1 MKRMS
6 KTDLSKTTEEVLIRD
21 LRKSDLS
28 DLLSLLLVCFGKE
41 FEISG
46 LDPDHVTDMVNRVF
60 GRTGSLLLGL
70 MRLFGKEPLKLLV
83 AEAEGRIVGTTL
95 INLREKS
102 GYISSVMVHTD
113 HRRRGIAATLMTSA
127 LEYIREKKKM
137 RAVLHV
143 DSTNAPAISLYAK
156 LGFRTF
162 DHSAYFVGKTNSMAA
177 QENTSRVEIRRF
189 QNEDLDHVYSMAESS
204 EDPDSLRI
212 FDFSKKNLKISFLQ
226 RRFYFAIRKQLVA
239 VVDGRQVG
247 YIEAIYTTPKEVGR
261 ISSIYVNA
269 EGRSLAVEKLLI
281 DAARNE
287 IAKGGV
293 EKTRITV
300 PTTKQELVEIVK
312 ELGFEEALVMDAM
325 VAEFH

>member
-1 MKRMS
+1 MS
-6 KTDLSKTTEEVLIRD
+6 KTDLTEMTEGFLIRD
-21 LRKSDLS
+21 LRKSDLN
-28 DLLSLLLVCFGKE
+28 DLLSLLLACFGKE

-46 LDPDHVTDMVNRVF
+46 FDPDHVTDMVNRVF
-60 GRTGSLLLGL
+60 GTTASLMLGL

-83 AEAEGRIVGTTL
+83 AEAGGRIVGTTL

-102 GYISSVMVHTD
+102 GYISSVMVHPD
-113 HRRRGIAATLMTSA
+113 HRRKGIATTLMTSA
-127 LEYIREKKKM
+127 LNHIREKKKM

-156 LGFRTF
+156 LGFETF
-162 DHSAYFVGKTNSMAA
+162 DHSAYFVGKTNPMAV

-189 QNEDLDHVYSMAESS
+189 QNEDLDQVYSIVISS

-212 FDFSKKNLKISFLQ
+212 FDFSKKNLKIPFLQ
-226 RRFYFAIRKQLVA
+226 RKFFFAIRKQLVA
-239 VVDGRQVG
+239 MLDGRQVG
-247 YIEAIYTTPKEVGR
+247 YAEATYTTPKEVGR

-300 PTTKQELVEIVK
+300 PTAKQELIEIVK
-312 ELGFEEALVMDAM
+312 ELGFEEVLVMDAM
-325 VAEFH
+325 VAEFQ